1 MVKTDNGIAYSPFRH
16 VTRETWK
23 TLNGHPN
30 YVLADEDIRK
40 LNALNEPLTMQE
52 IEEVYFPLSHLL
64 RLHIDSFR
72 QLHRHTNSFFDNH
85 AKHLPFI
92 IVMPGIDAAR
102 KSTSARVLQKLL
114 SLSPGNLIA
123 ELISRDGFLY
133 PTGYLEPKRILNR
146 KGLPESSD
154 ARRLFA

>member
-92 IVMPGIDAAR
+92 IGIAGSVAAGE
-102 KSTSARVLQKLL
+102 SNTARVLKNVV
-114 SLSPGNLIA
+114 SLTRGNHTVERLI
-123 ELISRDGFLY
+123 
-133 PTGYLEPKRILNR
+133 
-146 KGLPESSD
+146 
-154 ARRLFA
+154 